1 MTEARAKPPLTTQ
14 KINNYVWAPS
24 LQENISPAQRGN
36 YQQFNKPNSEKRER
50 ERETRV
56 ERETEEGGHQPP
68 AIDSPPFAAVVPP
81 AAHPTSDADL
91 SNPNKYIFSPTK
103 PNTDMIF
110 LWFSFS
116 VLYVY
121 NLCEYVIVEFFFFF
135 CWGWMWIESVTVN
148 LWLCLWVVSV
158 SETDNYF
165 CSELWVKLYYI

>member
-1 MTEARAKPPLTTQ
+1 MFGPPPSKKISARPNEEIISSLTNLIP
-14 KINNYVWAPS
+14 KR
-24 LQENISPAQRGN
+24 E
-36 YQQFNKPNSEKRER
+36 RER

-135 CWGWMWIESVTVN
+135 WLRMNVNWVCDCESVIVFVSS
-148 LWLCLWVVSV
+148 LCLRDW
-158 SETDNYF
+158 
-165 CSELWVKLYYI
+165 

>member
-1 MTEARAKPPLTTQ
+1 MFGPPPSKKISARPNEEIISSLTNLIP
-14 KINNYVWAPS
+14 KR
-24 LQENISPAQRGN
+24 ER
-36 YQQFNKPNSEKRER
+36 ERER

-110 LWFSFS
+110 L
-116 VLYVY
+116 
-121 NLCEYVIVEFFFFF
+121 
-135 CWGWMWIESVTVN
+135 
-148 LWLCLWVVSV
+148 
-158 SETDNYF
+158 
-165 CSELWVKLYYI
+165 

>member
-1 MTEARAKPPLTTQ
+1 MTEARAKPPLTPQ

-81 AAHPTSDADL
+81 AAHPTSDVDL

-135 CWGWMWIESVTVN
+135 FLLRMNVNWVCDCESVIVFVSS
-148 LWLCLWVVSV
+148 LCLRDW
-158 SETDNYF
+158 
-165 CSELWVKLYYI
+165 